1 MRITVKTFLLN
12 LLILTILTFCFDSCA
27 TTTYV
32 GDQLAAT
39 SNVDVYYAEKDV
51 KREYKV
57 IGHITAP
64 STGDD
69 NAVKPYII
77 ERAKKVG
84 ADGAII
90 LGRSY
95 TGGKDS
101 DPFIKAEAIIYTN

>member
-1 MRITVKTFLLN
+1 MKRSPLN
-12 LLILTILTFCFDSCA
+12 FFYLTILAFILNSCA

-32 GDQLAAT
+32 GEQLAAT
-39 SNVDVYYAEKDV
+39 SNADVYYAEKDV

-69 NAVKPYII
+69 NAAKPYII

-84 ADGAII
+84 ADGVII

-101 DPFIKAEAIIYTN
+101 DPFIKAEAIKYTN